1 MARTGPVEAQPAV
14 DSSTRHEAPQ
24 VDRPGEPTAEV
35 DATGLTCPMPVIE
48 LSSAIEQVP
57 VGGAVRLLATDP
69 TSRVDVPVW
78 CRMRRHRLLALDEDG
93 PLLRFLVER
102 RH

>member
-1 MARTGPVEAQPAV
+1 VATDEGPV
-14 DSSTRHEAPQ
+14 S
-24 VDRPGEPTAEV
+24 EV

-48 LSSAIEQVP
+48 LSQAVEAVE
-57 VGGAVRLLATDP
+57 VGAVVRLLATDP

-78 CRMRRHRLLALDEDG
+78 CRMRRHRLLSLDEDVEAG
-93 PLLRFLVER
+93 VLRFLVER